1 MSTTLPPVT
10 VNAAI
15 ASATTPTDLVV
26 KLKQAAQAG
35 ATDVP
40 QVARALAVLDPD
52 LAPKALIAS
61 KTPWGTVAVAAVSGL
76 ATKYGLAC
84 GAVATASCW
93 TPETVDWVA
102 GVATLAGTVIGSYI
116 MRYVTKT
123 PIAGVVT
130 APPAP

>member
-1 MSTTLPPVT
+1 MSTTLPPLS

-15 ASATTPTDLVV
+15 TAATTTTDLVA
-26 KLKQAAQAG
+26 KLQQAAQAG
-35 ATDVP
+35 ATNVP
-40 QVARALAVLDPD
+40 QVARALAVLDPN

-76 ATKYGLAC
+76 VTKFGLAC

-102 GVATLAGTVIGSYI
+102 GVATLAGTVVGSYV
-116 MRYVTKT
+116 MRYMTKA
-123 PIAGVVT
+123 PIAGIVSN
-130 APPAP
+130 PAA